1 MHTHHLKKV
10 FYIFLLTLPLF
21 TCKKDASVWDIQNL
35 NNNSISC
42 FGHSGMGV
50 FYRYPINSE
59 KSFEHCYEMGADGTD
74 LDIQMSKDNIFV
86 LFHDKKLEDG
96 SDCDGFVYNKNW
108 DEIKNCLHH
117 TPLSGKQKILPA
129 TSVLDWYSKKNLQ
142 FTFDCKL
149 YCDDKTDYVAFL
161 HTYAT
166 ALLELTDKYEITNT
180 SFFEAID
187 TNFIR
192 LLLNKK
198 PNLNIFIYSHSFDNA
213 LAIADKMNLKGL
225 SIETD
230 KVSKEQVNTAHAH
243 NRQVTVWNIRTEN
256 HNIEAIEKNVDHIQ
270 SDKLKHLL
278 KVFDK
283 YKK

>member
-1 MHTHHLKKV
+1 
-10 FYIFLLTLPLF
+10 
-21 TCKKDASVWDIQNL
+21 
-35 NNNSISC
+35 
-42 FGHSGMGV
+42 MGI

-59 KSFEHCYEMGADGTD
+59 KSFEQCFEMGADGTD
-74 LDIQMSKDNIFV
+74 FDVQLSKDNQLV
-86 LFHDKKLEDG
+86 LFHDKKMEDG
-96 SDCDGFVYNKNW
+96 SDCNGYVYDKNW
-108 DEIKNCLHH
+108 DEIKNCQHK
-117 TPLSGKQKILPA
+117 TPLSGKQKIFPA
-129 TSVLDWYSKKNLQ
+129 NSLLDKYNKNNFK

-149 YCDDKTDYVAFL
+149 YHDDQIDYSAFL
-161 HTYAT
+161 HTYANI
-166 ALLELTDKYEITNT
+166 LLEFTDKYDISNT
-180 SFFEAID
+180 SFFESGD

-192 LLLNKK
+192 VLLNKK
-198 PNLNIFIYSHSFDNA
+198 PNLNVFIYSHNFEDA
-213 LAIADKMNLKGL
+213 LAIANKMNLKGI

-230 KVSKEQVNTAHAH
+230 KVSAEQVNMAHTN